1 MNKLQ
6 KFTQE
11 NSGSDSWGTELL
23 RDDLFNLIFEDD
35 TKSIM
40 YWAGKE
46 LAQKYPI
53 ITIEDLP
60 IFFEKSNWGTLEKK
74 SESKNEIIFTLSG
87 KYNELRISEN
97 DNPDFSLETGF
108 LAESIQQIIEADT
121 EAEFKIKK
129 NMIEIRL
136 VFDIN
141 EKRPNYN
148 DNKPLIFE
156 R

>member
-11 NSGSDSWGTELL
+11 NSGSDSWGTEIL
-23 RDDLFNLIFEDD
+23 RDDLLNLIFEDD
-35 TKSIM
+35 IQSIM

-53 ITIEDLP
+53 VAIEDLP
-60 IFFEKSNWGTLEKK
+60 IFFEKSNWGILEQKT
-74 SESKNEIIFTLSG
+74 ESNNEITFSLSG
-87 KYNELRISEN
+87 KYIELRMSEN
-97 DNPDFSLETGF
+97 EDPDFSLETGF
-108 LAESIQQIIEADT
+108 VAESIQQIIEADT
-121 EAEFKIKK
+121 EAEFKFKK
-129 NMIEIRL
+129 NEIEIRA
-136 VFDIN
+136 VFDAD

-148 DNKPLIFE
+148 NNDPIIFE